1 METKNIIIIIVII
14 LLLYV
19 VIRYVMADVNTL
31 SGLMSGTTM
40 QTIESTSLAKD
51 NSDLYRTNFAYSI
64 WYNIDD
70 WNFKYGD
77 TKVLFGR
84 MSSLGDTVETS
95 GPCPEIVFTPVENN
109 MIIYLTVTSG
119 TKTGTCKNAA
129 TATKCT
135 TYGCCID
142 GTTCATGAN
151 GMGCP
156 ISTTKV
162 ESCTI
167 QNIPIQKWTNVVIS
181 VYGRS
186 LDVYIDGK
194 LVKTQILSN
203 TVTVKED
210 ANVYITPSGGFSGWT
225 SNFGYFPKS
234 LNPQEVWNI
243 YQNGYGASWLANLFG
258 RYNVKIS
265 FLENGTED
273 SSFTI

>member
-1 METKNIIIIIVII
+1 
-14 LLLYV
+14 
-19 VIRYVMADVNTL
+19 MADINTL

-51 NSDLYRTNFAYSI
+51 SSDLNRSNFAYSI

-70 WNFKYGD
+70 WNYKYGVD
-77 TKVLFGR
+77 KVLFGR
-84 MSSLGDTVETS
+84 ASSSGDIISSE
-95 GPCPEIVFTPVENN
+95 PCPVIVFTPVENN

-119 TKTGTCKNAA
+119 SKKGICTDNK
-129 TATKCT
+129 KCT
-135 TYGCCID
+135 AFGCCVD
-142 GTTCATGAN
+142 GVTCATGAN
-151 GMGCP
+151 GSGCP
-156 ISTTKV
+156 LTSIV
-162 ESCTI
+162 ETCTI

-181 VYGRS
+181 IYGRS

-203 TVTVKED
+203 IASITDKSP
-210 ANVYITPSGGFSGWT
+210 VYVTPSGGFSGWT
-225 SNFGYFPKS
+225 SNFAYYPKS

-243 YQNGYGASWLANLFG
+243 YQNGYGSSWLANLFG